1 MAEKVRLSECESMLM
16 RILWEEDCDMSMRE
30 LMDEAADKYGKVW
43 AKQTV
48 STLLKRMVEAGFLTM
63 YREGRVFYYHAE
75 VKAKAYCGA
84 EVVEFCKTWYNGD
97 PVEMMESYMKKKKL
111 TPSQKKRLKDALS

>member
-1 MAEKVRLSECESMLM
+1 MEQKKLSECEAVIM

-48 STLLKRMVEAGFLTM
+48 TTFLKRMTESGYVSM

-75 VKAKAYCGA
+75 IKAKNYLGEEA
-84 EVVEFCKTWYNGD
+84 VDFCRTWFDGD
-97 PVEMMESYMKKKKL
+97 PVDMMEAYMKKKKL
-111 TPSQKKRLKDALS
+111 TPKQKKRLMDLLS

>member
-1 MAEKVRLSECESMLM
+1 MAELKERLSECEAVLM

-48 STLLKRMVEAGFLTM
+48 TTFLKRMMDEGYVSM
-63 YREGRVFYYHAE
+63 YREGRIFYYHAE
-75 VKAKAYCGA
+75 IKAKNYLGEEEASLPCSICW
-84 EVVEFCKTWYNGD
+84 ECRQRFCPWRSFHCI
-97 PVEMMESYMKKKKL
+97 PKKV
-111 TPSQKKRLKDALS
+111 